1 MSRLTLQDRIVIEC
15 GIYQKLSLCEI
26 AKKIGKSPESISRE
40 IRANRTIAPGEHFFG
55 KDCHY
60 AGECKT
66 KGLCGK
72 DGCSRRCVA
81 CREYDCRELC
91 TRYNNTPCVVLSKP
105 PYVCNVCV
113 RRRKCKA
120 DRAYYIA
127 GQADAMAKALKVNS
141 HMLWIQMETLYS
153 AKDIIPI
160 TVQSGLLTQHLSAEK
175 IQKCNVL
182 ELLSLQKAG
191 FLVLMIAAVTLD
203 LTQNHLRRLIASLI
217 NFINEIQICLTSVLN
232 GGNEYEK

>member
-1 MSRLTLQDRIVIEC
+1 MKDINIAKNIIALRKNKGITQEQLAVAQDHSLTLQVIMLFLIC
-15 GIYQKLSLCEI
+15 LQPI
-26 AKKIGKSPESISRE
+26 KKIQIFTSQTVVILRIRPQQIS
-40 IRANRTIAPGEHFFG
+40 
-55 KDCHY
+55 
-60 AGECKT
+60 KT
-66 KGLCGK
+66 QLTGI
-72 DGCSRRCVA
+72 
-81 CREYDCRELC
+81 ELF
-91 TRYNNTPCVVLSKP
+91 S
-105 PYVCNVCV
+105 
-113 RRRKCKA
+113 
-120 DRAYYIA
+120 
-127 GQADAMAKALKVNS
+127 MAKALKVNS